1 MDRWSDAIEKQLSRQ
16 SATIRREL
24 LEMLNSLQTSCL
36 ADTRLLT
43 EREDNLMSC
52 ITLQTRTGPEE
63 YQVSDLDEVVWWNT
77 ENGIKAVG
85 YMDAVSGLISEN
97 DLETC
102 RIKRPEI
109 VREIL
114 QQQASGKPKDVAIQ

>member
-1 MDRWSDAIEKQLSRQ
+1 
-16 SATIRREL
+16 
-24 LEMLNSLQTSCL
+24 
-36 ADTRLLT
+36 
-43 EREDNLMSC
+43 MSC

-63 YQVSDLDEVVWWNT
+63 YQVSDLDQVVWWTT

-85 YMDAVSGLISEN
+85 YMDVVSGLISQN

-114 QQQASGKPKDVAIQ
+114 EQHASARLKEHRP

>member
-1 MDRWSDAIEKQLSRQ
+1 
-16 SATIRREL
+16 
-24 LEMLNSLQTSCL
+24 
-36 ADTRLLT
+36 
-43 EREDNLMSC
+43 MSC

-63 YQVSDLDEVVWWNT
+63 YQVSDLDEVVWWKT

-85 YMDAVSGLISEN
+85 YMDMVSGRMTQN

-114 QQQASGKPKDVAIQ
+114 EQQASAKA

>member
-1 MDRWSDAIEKQLSRQ
+1 
-16 SATIRREL
+16 
-24 LEMLNSLQTSCL
+24 
-36 ADTRLLT
+36 
-43 EREDNLMSC
+43 MSC

-63 YQVSDLDEVVWWNT
+63 YLISDLDEVVWWKT

-85 YMDAVSGLISEN
+85 YMDVVSGLMSEN

-102 RIKRPEI
+102 RIKRPQI

-114 QQQASGKPKDVAIQ
+114 EQQASVKPKEHRIQ

>member
-1 MDRWSDAIEKQLSRQ
+1 
-16 SATIRREL
+16 
-24 LEMLNSLQTSCL
+24 
-36 ADTRLLT
+36 
-43 EREDNLMSC
+43 MSC

-63 YQVSDLDEVVWWNT
+63 YQVSDLDEVVWWKT
-77 ENGIKAVG
+77 ENGIIAVG
-85 YMDAVSGLISEN
+85 YMDMVSGRISQN

-114 QQQASGKPKDVAIQ
+114 EQQASVKPQDHRNPISC

>member
-1 MDRWSDAIEKQLSRQ
+1 
-16 SATIRREL
+16 
-24 LEMLNSLQTSCL
+24 MLNSPASWVSR
-36 ADTRLLT
+36 TRLFT
-43 EREDNLMSC
+43 EREDNLMSG
-52 ITLQTRTGPEE
+52 IILQTMTGPEE
-63 YQVSDLDEVVWWNT
+63 YQVSDLDEVVWWKT

-85 YMDAVSGLISEN
+85 YMDVVSGQIGEN

-114 QQQASGKPKDVAIQ
+114 EQQVSGKPKDITSQ